1 VSSAARQ
8 KRCWNES
15 YVSDGKGV
23 GKMSQNCLKN
33 LRVIRTEVV
42 GKRGFEIYSIAK
54 VKYPT
59 KLCQEEKNS
68 FGRGFA

>member
-1 VSSAARQ
+1 VL
-8 KRCWNES
+8 
-15 YVSDGKGV
+15 DGKGV
-23 GKMSQNCLKN
+23 GKMVPNCQKN

-42 GKRGFEIYSIAK
+42 CKRGLNSIYSIAK